1 MRLAGASVPG
11 AGRGRR
17 WAAAWSV
24 GVLVAAGLV
33 GCSSGPSTA
42 PTTTGSGGG
51 SGAASSTTST
61 AANGSLL
68 APAGV
73 TDTTSPV
80 DGISCNSTEQLVFH
94 IHAHLAVY
102 VDGALKL
109 LPPGVGIGPPLQFQQ
124 TSAGPFVVSGTCFS
138 WLHTHDSS
146 GVIHIESPV
155 QRIYTLGD
163 FFDIWGQPL
172 SATQVGPAQGTVT
185 AVVNGAAFA
194 GSPRDIPL
202 DAHNVIQLDVGSTL
216 PAFQP
221 FTFPAGL

>member
-1 MRLAGASVPG
+1 V
-11 AGRGRR
+11 
-17 WAAAWSV
+17 AAWSV
-24 GVLVAAGLV
+24 AVLLAATGLAA
-33 GCSSGPSTA
+33 CSSSPSTA

-61 AANGSLL
+61 AAGGSVL

-73 TDTTSPV
+73 TDIAAAV

-102 VDGALKL
+102 VNGAAKL

-124 TSAGPFVVSGTCFS
+124 TNAGPFVVSGSCFS

-172 SATQVGPAQGTVT
+172 SATQVGPAQGAVT
-185 AVVNGAAFA
+185 AMVNGAPFA